1 MRETTLAGQRTARTL
16 GSPMTQRV
24 DHRSLPRK
32 RGEALHRAIFQ
43 ATLDELAEVGYG
55 ALTMER
61 IAERAHTSK
70 ASLYRRWPTRAEL
83 VVAAFVAA
91 RPEREQ
97 SPDTGN
103 LRDDMIALLRQAAA
117 SLDGPAGQIT
127 RGMIA
132 DALRHP
138 ELLDVLRS
146 NVLAGRWQFVREV
159 LTRAIERGEA
169 SPDVLRPRVASLG
182 PSLLSHYFLV
192 HGAPI
197 PDHVVTEIVDE
208 VVLPLVRATRP
219 SAAE

>member
-1 MRETTLAGQRTARTL
+1 VDQRA
-16 GSPMTQRV
+16 
-24 DHRSLPRK
+24 DHRTGPRK
-32 RGEALHRAIFQ
+32 RGEVLHRAIFQ
-43 ATLDELAEVGYG
+43 ATLDELTEVGYG

-83 VVAAFVAA
+83 VVAAFTDA

-97 SPDTGN
+97 VPDTGN

-117 SLDGPAGQIT
+117 RLDGPAGQIT

-138 ELLDVLRS
+138 ELLGLLRS
-146 NVLAGRWQFVREV
+146 NVLEGRRQLVREI
-159 LTRAIERGEA
+159 LARAITRGEA
-169 SPDVLRPRVASLG
+169 SPDALRPRVAGLG

-192 HGAPI
+192 HGTPI
-197 PDHVVTEIVDE
+197 PDDVVTEIVDE
-208 VVLPLVRATRP
+208 VVLPLVRRRRASP
-219 SAAE
+219 HD